1 MSVLNTAPSPPSPQ
15 HSTHLQLFQ
24 PHPHPA
30 CISYSSSPHSS
41 ETSILGPSTT
51 WARPPGH
58 EMYSESPSQHHA
70 HISRH
75 KQAPRHQPPPACIKH
90 SPTRTC
96 ISYRYR
102 STPKTHPPT
111 TPHADLYVQQ
121 RNHHRLQLLQLTSTS
136 SSQGALSPRKH
147 PMPGP
152 ITGTEQ
158 PSPASFIPVP
168 GSHAVQDRSPH
179 PRRIVRRF

>member
-75 KQAPRHQPPPACIKH
+75 KQPLDSQNTPSNYPTCRLVRTTAQPPPPSALAAHLDFVK
-90 SPTRTC
+90 S
-96 ISYRYR
+96 R
-102 STPKTHPPT
+102 SSLTSQ
-111 TPHADLYVQQ
+111 TPHAWT
-121 RNHHRLQLLQLTSTS
+121 NHRHRATLTR
-136 SSQGALSPRKH
+136 LIHPR
-147 PMPGP
+147 PWITCSPGP
-152 ITGTEQ
+152 LSAPTTNCQKILTAGQ
-158 PSPASFIPVP
+158 PWTT
-168 GSHAVQDRSPH
+168 QRL
-179 PRRIVRRF
+179 